1 MLRVV
6 AHVCVHQEY
15 EGARGQLQAV
25 DVRTAEAHFSRPRQY
40 DHSIGAVKPLQLLGY
55 L

>member
-1 MLRVV
+1 MYICKYQHALLDKFRYVLWVV

-25 DVRTAEAHFSRPRQY
+25 DVRTAKAHFPRP
-40 DHSIGAVKPLQLLGY
+40 
-55 L
+55 